1 MKKKK
6 TFKEWYLEKHPGS
19 DSGQEHELKPGEYS
33 IKKEMTKKAALL
45 KVAKWNVHPT
55 DAEDHFEGTNLNG
68 DDRKKLKE
76 ITEKVR
82 SKQGKFKKFLV
93 NHPLLSSFGGA
104 TIGTGIGLG
113 VSHLTDSNKLLGGYT
128 GGAAGLLA
136 GGLGSALA
144 INSEDN
150 KVYDKFENSNKNFL
164 NRFYKNP
171 HRAKFRNDRKA
182 NESREAMALALLSL
196 ASSIR

>member
-164 NRFYKNP
+164 SLFNVSDIYN
-171 HRAKFRNDRKA
+171 NV
-182 NESREAMALALLSL
+182 SR
-196 ASSIR
+196 